1 MDLETVEMSE
11 TRSVSEHAQKSS
23 ISDKYKKAGKIAKE
37 ALAYGKDLI
46 KKGAKVLDVCNKIEE
61 KIFSLGAAPAFP
73 VQISMNEIAAHFC
86 PEDNDET
93 IFEDQLV
100 SLDVGVHID
109 GFIGDNACTVDLSG
123 NNSDLVKAS
132 EEGLK
137 AAIEKVKVGV
147 KLSEIGKAIED
158 AITSYGFK
166 PVRNLSG
173 HGLDFYNIHCAPTIP
188 NFDTK
193 GNEVLEKCV
202 IAIEPFATNGIG
214 LIHEKG
220 DASVFSLIGK
230 KSVRIGFV
238 RNIQKEIEKLNG
250 LPFTTRWLT
259 KNFSEAQVKFA
270 LNQFKQLGILKEYP
284 PLVERQNGLVSQ
296 AEHSLLVDEEVIVL
310 TRQ

>member
-1 MDLETVEMSE
+1 MDSEVLE
-11 TRSVSEHAQKSS
+11 
-23 ISDKYKKAGKIAKE
+23 KYKKAGKIARE
-37 ALAYGKDLI
+37 ALSYGKDLI
-46 KKGAKVLDVCNKIEE
+46 RKGSNVLDVCDRVEE
-61 KIFSLGAAPAFP
+61 KIFLLGGKPAFP

-86 PEDNDET
+86 PEDDDKTMFSDEV
-93 IFEDQLV
+93 V

-109 GFIGDNACTVDLSG
+109 GYIGDNACTVDLSK
-123 NNSDLVKAS
+123 NNSELVKAS

-137 AAIEKVKVGV
+137 AAIDAVKVGV
-147 KLSEIGKAIED
+147 KLGKIGKAIED
-158 AITSYGFK
+158 AISSYGFK

-173 HGLDFYNIHCAPTIP
+173 HGLDVYNIHSMPTIP

-193 GNEVLEKCV
+193 EEAVLEKGV
-202 IAIEPFATNGIG
+202 IAIEPFATDGVG

-220 DASVFSLIGK
+220 EPSVFSLIGK

-259 KNFSEAQVKFA
+259 KKFSEAQVKYA

-284 PLVERQNGLVSQ
+284 PLVEKQNGLVSQ
-296 AEHSLLVDEEVIVL
+296 AEHSLLVDNEVILL
-310 TRQ
+310 TS